1 MSRIAL
7 PAAALLLVLAPIAS
21 AQTSTAA
28 PAKKLYCWNEGGRK
42 VCGDALPASAVDAA
56 RTEIDSRS
64 GMATSRLDR
73 ALTPAERAAAE
84 AAARIEQAEAAAAEA
99 EKRRFMAMVDAFQSE
114 DELRR
119 AFQNRIELSQGS
131 IKTAEMG
138 IAGLRASLVDMLRR
152 AGQAELDSRP
162 VPKKLAGDIRAQ
174 HAQLMQ
180 QQAALARLRRDA
192 QDIRVQ
198 LDEAVI
204 RYRDLKAPPA
214 VAMPATPAG

>member
-1 MSRIAL
+1 MSRIA
-7 PAAALLLVLAPIAS
+7 PSAAVLLLALAPIAS
-21 AQTSTAA
+21 AQTSSAA

-42 VCGDALPASAVDAA
+42 VCGDALPASAVDSA
-56 RTEIDSRS
+56 RTEIDARS
-64 GMATSRLDR
+64 GMATGRLDR

-84 AAARIEQAEAAAAEA
+84 AAARTEEAAAAAAAA
-99 EKRRFMAMVDAFQSE
+99 EKRRFMAMVEAFQTE

-162 VPKKLAGDIRAQ
+162 VPKKLAEDIRAQ
-174 HAQLMQ
+174 HAQLMR
-180 QQAALARLRRDA
+180 QQATLARLRLDA

-198 LDEAVI
+198 LDEAVT
-204 RYRDLKAPPA
+204 RYRDLKAPAA
-214 VAMPATPAG
+214 VALPAPPAG